1 MHVVL
6 LQDVTN
12 PDRVQRFLLLLLL
25 FFRPFFFFL
34 VCAAA
39 RDGKRRT
46 DRETFPEN
54 YRARKLLI

>member
-25 FFRPFFFFL
+25 FFRRFFFIFWFVQL
-34 VCAAA
+34 LEMENDE
-39 RDGKRRT
+39 RTEKRSLRIT
-46 DRETFPEN
+46 ERVN
-54 YRARKLLI
+54 Y